1 MESDDLKVL
10 IGEEDRASRTI
21 LEKTMEVMDNKVKAV
36 EDPDELMEVLD
47 RKKDVDIV
55 FLGMKLKRKSGLELA
70 KGIHEKK
77 IDNRPYII
85 LVASEDQ
92 DIDLVKALENGSD
105 DFLLK
110 PLNEEKI
117 KSRVK
122 KAKTS
127 IEIKRR
133 GLEIRPLDDLKEE
146 HELLR
151 RMVNIFEVLQYRI
164 KGKISEKIIDWI
176 GSASSTLDQEVH
188 HKKETHYL
196 ISFIENAM
204 EEQGEAERSKLFSR
218 ASLKQV
224 EEEHEKLEKMTK
236 EIQKKVKGY
245 KEGKV
250 DNEEIRNILRDYKE
264 LMRDH
269 LRREERFLF
278 PLSSKYIDE
287 GTEEELMIKFD
298 NIEEKA
304 GYDKLDKFER
314 QISKGEKT
322 LYIK

>member
-1 MESDDLKVL
+1 MKVL

-21 LEKTMEVMDNKVKAV
+21 LEKTMNVMNHKVKAV
-36 EDPDELMEVLD
+36 EDPDELMDVLD
-47 RKKDVDIV
+47 KKKDVDIV
-55 FLGMKLKRKSGLELA
+55 FLGMKLKGKSGLDLT
-70 KGIHEKK
+70 KDILEKK
-77 IDNRPYII
+77 IDNRPYTI

-92 DIDLVKALENGSD
+92 DIDLIGALENGSD

-117 KSRVK
+117 KSRMK

-127 IEIKRR
+127 IEVERR
-133 GLEIRPLDDLKEE
+133 GLKVKPLDDLKKE

-151 RMVNIFEVLQYRI
+151 RMINILEVAQFRI
-164 KGKISEKIIDWI
+164 KEEVPEKVLNWI
-176 GSASSTLDQEVH
+176 GSASLTLDQEVH
-188 HKKETHYL
+188 HKKETYYL
-196 ISFIENAM
+196 ISFIENAT

-224 EEEHEKLEKMTK
+224 EEEHDKLERMVK

-250 DNEEIRNILRDYKE
+250 STGEIRNMLRDYKE

-287 GTEEELMIKFD
+287 DTAEELMVRFD
-298 NIEEKA
+298 KIEEKA
-304 GYDKLDKFER
+304 GYDKLEKFEQ
-314 QISKGEKT
+314 QISKGEET
-322 LYIK
+322 LYIT

>member
-1 MESDDLKVL
+1 MECENLKVL

-21 LEKTMEVMDNKVKAV
+21 LEKTMNVMNHKVKAV
-36 EDPDELMEVLD
+36 EDPDELMDVLD
-47 RKKDVDIV
+47 KKKDVDIV
-55 FLGMKLKRKSGLELA
+55 FLGMKLKGKSGLDLT
-70 KGIHEKK
+70 KDILEKK
-77 IDNRPYII
+77 IDNRPYTI

-92 DIDLVKALENGSD
+92 DIDLIGALENGSD

-117 KSRVK
+117 KSRMK

-127 IEIKRR
+127 IEVERR
-133 GLEIRPLDDLKEE
+133 GLKVKPLDDLKKE

-151 RMVNIFEVLQYRI
+151 RMINILEVAQFRI
-164 KGKISEKIIDWI
+164 KEEVPEKVLNWI
-176 GSASSTLDQEVH
+176 GSASLTLDQEVH
-188 HKKETHYL
+188 HKKETYYL
-196 ISFIENAM
+196 ISFIENAT

-224 EEEHEKLEKMTK
+224 EEEHDKLERMVK

-250 DNEEIRNILRDYKE
+250 STGEIRNMLRDYKE

-287 GTEEELMIKFD
+287 DTAEELMVRFD
-298 NIEEKA
+298 KIEEKA
-304 GYDKLDKFER
+304 GYDKLEKFEQ
-314 QISKGEKT
+314 QISKGEET
-322 LYIK
+322 LYIT